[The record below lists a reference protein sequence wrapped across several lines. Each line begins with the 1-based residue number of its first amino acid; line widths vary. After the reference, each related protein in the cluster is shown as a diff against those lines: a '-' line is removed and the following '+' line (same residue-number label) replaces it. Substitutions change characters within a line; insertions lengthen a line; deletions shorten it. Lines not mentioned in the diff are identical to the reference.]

1 MKPKSSG
8 RYKFEKFSFAINTVT
23 RINKHLP
30 RFIFSISWVLL
41 RPWAFKSAIALRY
54 FIAKRLAKTCGD
66 VVQFGPNVTVQCWE
80 KLEIGSRVNIH
91 ENCYIDASGEVTIG
105 SDVSIA
111 HASSILSF
119 NHTWS
124 DQSTPIKYNP
134 YSYKPVVISDDV
146 WIGCGARILAGSI
159 IQSRGIVAAGAVL
172 TPGTYRSG
180 IYGGIPAKILKEMS

>member
-1 MKPKSSG
+1 MTPKSSG
-8 RYKFEKFSFAINTVT
+8 RYKFDKYSSIINAIT
-23 RINKHLP
+23 RLNKLLP
-30 RFIFSISWVLL
+30 RFVFSISWILL
-41 RPWAFKSAIALRY
+41 RPWAFKTAIALRY

-80 KLEIGSRVNIH
+80 KLDIGSRVNIH

-124 DQSTPIKYNP
+124 DRSVPIKYNP
-134 YSYKPVVISDDV
+134 YSYRPVTISDDV
-146 WIGCGARILAGSI
+146 WIGCGVRILAGSVI
-159 IQSRGIVAAGAVL
+159 ESRTIVAAGAVL
-172 TPGTYRSG
+172 TPGTYSCG
-180 IYGGIPAKILKEMS
+180 IYGGIPAKMLKEMS